1 MQDAEMKKIIEVS
14 FQPHHCVVEF
24 LPTSQTK
31 KIWLRLVNRCLWGL
45 RVYVAANI
53 GLDVWSAGACPKR
66 EPGQAS
72 GIGSCFEPR
81 SVASRPPKCASL

>member
-31 KIWLRLVNRCLWGL
+31 KIWLRLRASDEDQSLIFEGMSDLKAVRED
-45 RVYVAANI
+45 
-53 GLDVWSAGACPKR
+53 LDQHIAWWREGATNKGFNLNP
-66 EPGQAS
+66 
-72 GIGSCFEPR
+72 
-81 SVASRPPKCASL
+81 L